1 MRRKHSL
8 ALVATIATMASI
20 VVGGAAQAAFPN
32 FSDCPTSIPAVRGC
46 IDIQSVSG
54 SLEIKGFTV
63 PLGDSLEIR
72 GGLDNS
78 VRPAIF
84 YPPTGTNG
92 FFSRS
97 IRIPGGLL
105 GLELPIPGN
114 TVLGTAQLAG
124 PASAIRMEIEF
135 GTTTV
140 SLPVKVKLDNPLL
153 GSSCYIGT
161 NSNPVRVNL
170 TTGTTSPPPPNRPI
184 SGRLGEL
191 AFDETTGA
199 LILRDTVN
207 VDNAFAI
214 PGASGCGLLGI
225 LNPVVNLKLGLPS
238 AAGNNAMI
246 VRNDVGLREA

>member
-8 ALVATIATMASI
+8 AMIAAVATMAW
-20 VVGGAAQAAFPN
+20 VAAGGAAQAAFPN
-32 FSDCPTSIPAVRGC
+32 FSDCPTSNPAVRGC
-46 IDIQSVSG
+46 IDIQSVTG

-63 PLGDSLEIR
+63 PLGESLEIR

-97 IRIPGGLL
+97 IRIPGGIL

-114 TVLGTAQLAG
+114 TVLGTAELAG
-124 PASAIRMEIEF
+124 PASSIRMEISF
-135 GTTTV
+135 RVTTV

-153 GSSCYIGT
+153 GSSCYIG
-161 NSNPVRVNL
+161 SNGNPARLNL

-184 SGRLGEL
+184 TGRVGEPS
-191 AFDETTGA
+191 FDEATETQ
-199 LILRDTVN
+199 ILTDSVS
-207 VDNAFAI
+207 VDNAFAV
-214 PGASGCGLLGI
+214 PGATGCGLLGI

-238 AAGNNAMI
+238 SGGNNTMI
-246 VRNDVGLREA
+246 VHNNVALKEA